1 MDCENTIV
9 EEIPNSLCEVDQVD
23 NTFLKKILARKSVNE
38 QSMQMLDT
46 ENVVS
51 VPFNW
56 EMRPGTPRHPQSET
70 RPPSIKPCPAV
81 QSQTLVIPDF
91 ASYHTTVTLCFWIK
105 SRKKHRQGKKI
116 IKGNAKGRQGCACE
130 GNDVFVVCGEGNRTS
145 ESVELSGVNVDSL
158 SLSDHSRSCSTSSAS
173 TSSSNNSSS
182 GSSNSSSFRRF
193 AKGLIKLF

>member
-1 MDCENTIV
+1 MDCENAIV

-51 VPFNW
+51 VPFDW

-70 RPPSIKPCPAV
+70 RLPSIKPSPAV
-81 QSQTLVIPDF
+81 QSQTLVVPDF
-91 ASYHTTVTLCFWIK
+91 ASNHMTVTSCFWIK
-105 SRKKHRQGKKI
+105 SRKKHRQGKRV
-116 IKGNAKGRQGCACE
+116 IKGNVKGRRGC
-130 GNDVFVVCGEGNRTS
+130 DDIIVVDGQGNRTS

-158 SLSDHSRSCSTSSAS
+158 SLSDHSRSCSTSSVS

-182 GSSNSSSFRRF
+182 GSSNSSFRRF
-193 AKGLIKLF
+193 AKGFIKLF